1 MSTQTSE
8 RLYAQAFNWMDAAY
22 PNASPSALMRGCG
35 VWTEGPCTGDE
46 GEASNPLLRAEDE
59 ASKQMIV
66 EQLLPLDKLL
76 GEEEVGLRLGRGI
89 GRGLGRGP
97 ACSLEYWVCAQL
109 DAAYYD
115 NDHNFSSTSDTM
127 ASLASRASGSS
138 GLTNQELELNNRYQR
153 LVHNDQ
159 AILGPKTLSPVFGK
173 NEQKKK
179 FK

>member
-1 MSTQTSE
+1 M
-8 RLYAQAFNWMDAAY
+8 
-22 PNASPSALMRGCG
+22 G
-35 VWTEGPCTGDE
+35 E

-59 ASKQMIV
+59 ASKQMI
-66 EQLLPLDKLL
+66 
-76 GEEEVGLRLGRGI
+76 EE
-89 GRGLGRGP
+89 
-97 ACSLEYWVCAQL
+97 QL

-115 NDHNFSSTSDTM
+115 DDHNFSSTSDTM

-138 GLTNQELELNNRYQR
+138 GLTNQELELNSRYQR

-159 AILGPKTLSPVFGK
+159 AILGPNTLSTSPVFGT

>member
-1 MSTQTSE
+1 
-8 RLYAQAFNWMDAAY
+8 
-22 PNASPSALMRGCG
+22 MRGCG
-35 VWTEGPCTGDE
+35 VWSDGRCTGEEE

-66 EQLLPLDKLL
+66 EQLLPLDQLL
-76 GEEEVGLRLGRGI
+76 EEEEVVLRLGRGV
-89 GRGLGRGP
+89 GRGVGSSSGP

-115 NDHNFSSTSDTM
+115 DDHNFSSTSDTM

-138 GLTNQELELNNRYQR
+138 GLTNQELELNSRYQR

-159 AILGPKTLSPVFGK
+159 AILGPNTLSTSPVFGK